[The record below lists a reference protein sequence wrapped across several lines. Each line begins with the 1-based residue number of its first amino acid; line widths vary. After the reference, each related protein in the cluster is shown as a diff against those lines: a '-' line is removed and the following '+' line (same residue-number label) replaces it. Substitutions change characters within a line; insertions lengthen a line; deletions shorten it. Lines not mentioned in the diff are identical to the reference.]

1 MDPTLLSLLDSIPQ
15 KSPRSKL
22 EIHRELIRQLRRKG
36 CTYRDIVRILH
47 ERVGL
52 DVAVSTIHSFVKV
65 RAKHRKQVQYELPPL
80 EPQSSVSTAINS
92 EDVASRIAALK
103 AKPVKQNAKP
113 KKLSLRRERTV
124 EARQSRRIAMNTEK
138 INKRVVFTMGG
149 KGGVGKTGLM
159 VALAEWFEAHE
170 IPVTL
175 LDLDTENKA
184 RGSLKHFFNGSVAK
198 VNIHTPAGLD
208 AFVDH
213 LESDAAI
220 ILADMGAGSGQVASD
235 WFDAM
240 YEDVAATGARFTA
253 VGVVTPDAASVES
266 VLAWANR
273 LQERAQYLIVQNA
286 TSPQADFSY
295 WESAEQAIRF
305 REALSP
311 IVIRMEFRLAELE
324 NPARQHG
331 IRLGQVAT
339 RQNAIN
345 ELKRASIVMRAESY
359 RRRLFSEFDRAKEMF
374 LP

>member
-1 MDPTLLSLLDSIPQ
+1 MNAP
-15 KSPRSKL
+15 
-22 EIHRELIRQLRRKG
+22 
-36 CTYRDIVRILH
+36 
-47 ERVGL
+47 
-52 DVAVSTIHSFVKV
+52 
-65 RAKHRKQVQYELPPL
+65 AK
-80 EPQSSVSTAINS
+80 
-92 EDVASRIAALK
+92 
-103 AKPVKQNAKP
+103 
-113 KKLSLRRERTV
+113 
-124 EARQSRRIAMNTEK
+124 
-138 INKRVVFTMGG
+138 NKRVVFTMGG

-159 VALAEWFEAHE
+159 VALAEWFEANE
-170 IPVTL
+170 IPFTL

-184 RGSLKHFFNGSVAK
+184 RGSLKHFFNGSVTK

-208 AFVDH
+208 TFVDH
-213 LESDAAI
+213 LESGAAI
-220 ILADMGAGSGQVASD
+220 ILADMGAGSGQIASE

-240 YEDVAATGARFTA
+240 YDDVSATGARFTA
-253 VGVVTPDAASVES
+253 VGVVTPDPASVES

-273 LQERAQYLIVQNA
+273 LQERAQYVVVQNA
-286 TSPQADFSY
+286 TNPQSDFGY
-295 WESAEQAIRF
+295 WDSAEQAIRF
-305 REALSP
+305 REALST